1 MRATAFKAISYYPV
15 YLLKSVI
22 ASLLMIAP
30 MFPLVQH
37 GTPGLIAAVSIA
49 IPIYLAALW
58 LLRSFEPEEV
68 DFAKRALNRLRGK
81 KA

>member
-1 MRATAFKAISYYPV
+1 MQTYQSLPRALQRS
-15 YLLKSVI
+15 S
-22 ASLLMIAP
+22 
-30 MFPLVQH
+30 
-37 GTPGLIAAVSIA
+37 
-49 IPIYLAALW
+49 IYLAALW